1 MEVPW
6 LGVKSKLQLQVH
18 GTATAMPDLSH
29 IFDLSHSLWQCQILN
44 PLSEARDGTHI
55 LMDTSRIHF
64 CCTTTGTLTFVFVL
78 RHPHYIQ
85 LSLLSSQPPTTL
97 SLFLSEVVKSF
108 FFTSCTCMG
117 GFMRS
122 DV

>member
-55 LMDTSRIHF
+55 LMDTMVGS
-64 CCTTTGTLTFVFVL
+64 
-78 RHPHYIQ
+78 
-85 LSLLSSQPPTTL
+85 
-97 SLFLSEVVKSF
+97 
-108 FFTSCTCMG
+108 
-117 GFMRS
+117 
-122 DV
+122 